1 MGLHTKQIRIFMVKK
16 GKIVITF
23 ADIDIAP
30 RVYICTAQSGTALSQ
45 TESLGCTVGWV
56 NLSEF
61 EITVCGSCKM

>member
-23 ADIDIAP
+23 AVIDIAP
-30 RVYICTAQSGTALSQ
+30 RVYICNCTAQSGTALSQ

-56 NLSEF
+56 NFS
-61 EITVCGSCKM
+61 